1 MKTIVFCADGTWNGP
16 GEPDDDP
23 KDACPTNVFKLYV
36 SLAGRD
42 VLDAATYRSANE
54 QERRLVEPDGTVA
67 QVAKYLHGVG
77 DSDNFLVKLL
87 GGTLGA
93 GVIARIVRGYTFVS
107 RSYEP
112 GDRIVLVGFSR
123 GAYTVRALAGM
134 IAAQGLLDASANDLE
149 DRERAYRLASGLWAD
164 YRQHAAERLGARWLN
179 GFRSLLEDLPA
190 FFSRT
195 PSPAMHAD
203 VTIDTVAV
211 WDTVGA
217 LGIPAYAAD
226 GGRLDVFRFCDLAL
240 SPKVRLG
247 LHAVSRDEARA
258 DFTPTLWDADPRIEQ
273 LVFAGAHADV
283 GGGYPMRGDESGLS
297 DIALDWMRRRLA
309 ARQVLFDPGTM
320 IPCTPDA
327 RGVAHQPW
335 AQSPWR
341 GLPRAAR
348 AAWLAALPEH
358 PSVAERRAAGPVR
371 ADPSAAP
378 AAYGD

>member
-16 GEPDDDP
+16 GAPDDDP
-23 KDACPTNVFKLYV
+23 KDACPTNVFKLYL

-54 QERRLVEPDGTVA
+54 QERRQLEPDGTPS

-107 RSYEP
+107 RAYAP

-123 GAYTVRALAGM
+123 GAYTVRALAGL
-134 IAAQGLLDASANDLE
+134 IGAKGLLDAAANDLD
-149 DRERAYRLASGLWAD
+149 DREKAYRLAGGVWAD
-164 YRQHAAERLGARWLN
+164 YRQQAAERLGARWLN
-179 GFRSLLEDLPA
+179 GFRALLDDLPA
-190 FFSRT
+190 FFSRS
-195 PSPAMHAD
+195 PDPAMHAD
-203 VTIDTVAV
+203 VPIDTVAV

-226 GGRLDVFRFCDLAL
+226 GGRLDIFRFCDLKL
-240 SPKVRLG
+240 GPKVRVG

-258 DFTPTLWDADPRIEQ
+258 DFTPTLWDPDPRIEQ
-273 LVFAGAHADV
+273 LVFPGAHADV

-297 DIALDWMRRRLA
+297 DIALDWLRRRLA
-309 ARQVLFDPGTM
+309 ARQVQFDPQNMLPCLPDPRGT
-320 IPCTPDA
+320 
-327 RGVAHQPW
+327 AHQPW
-335 AQSPWR
+335 RQPPWR
-341 GLPRAAR
+341 SLPQAAR
-348 AAWLAALPEH
+348 AAWLEGLPEH
-358 PSVAERRAAGPVR
+358 PSVVERRTAGPVR
-371 ADPSAAP
+371 PDPSADPAP
-378 AAYGD
+378 YGA